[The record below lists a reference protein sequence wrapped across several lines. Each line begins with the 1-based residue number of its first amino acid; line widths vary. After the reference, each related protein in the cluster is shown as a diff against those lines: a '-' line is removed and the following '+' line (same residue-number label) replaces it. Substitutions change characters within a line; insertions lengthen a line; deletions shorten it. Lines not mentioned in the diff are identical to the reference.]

1 MSQTLAIGPYD
12 DRDRAALADQL
23 DAVMLPDLAALADL
37 PEAQREGFAALAYK
51 GHDPLGGAQMD
62 LLPGLRVIANYGVG
76 YDAIDVSAANQRGV
90 LVTNTPDVLSD
101 DVADLAAALILGQ
114 ARGLIAASALVQSG
128 KWADGKSLA
137 LGRKVSGTR
146 VGVLGLGR
154 IGREIADRMA
164 AFRCEIHYWSRSA
177 KDTPAGWT
185 AHETPEALAAHS
197 DFLVVALVGGAE
209 TQGLVSAD
217 VIAVLP
223 ATSVVV
229 NISRGSTIDEAALI
243 DALDAGRIAG
253 AALDVMLNEP
263 TPDPR
268 LLGRDNVLLLPHI
281 GSATVE
287 TRAEMA
293 ALQRRNISAVLAG
306 ETPPTP
312 VNAGFGRG

>member
-23 DAVMLPDLAALADL
+23 DAVMLPDLAALAKL
-37 PEAQREGFAALAYK
+37 PQAQRAGFAALAYK

-76 YDAIDVSAANQRGV
+76 YDAIDVAAANQRGV
-90 LVTNTPDVLSD
+90 LVTNTPDVLSE
-101 DVADLAAALILGQ
+101 DVADLAATLILGQ
-114 ARGLIAASALVQSG
+114 ARGLIAASELVQSG

-164 AFRCEIHYWSRSA
+164 AFRCPIHYWSRSP

-185 AHETPEALAAHS
+185 AHDTPKALAANS

-217 VIAVLP
+217 VIAALP

-243 DALDAGRIAG
+243 AALDAGRIAG

-268 LLGRDNVLLLPHI
+268 LLGRENVLLLPHI

-293 ALQRRNISAVLAG
+293 ALQRRNIMAVLAG